1 MLKFFAKYTFLAL
14 LFNISIIFSGKSEIV
29 KDYDIKGNDR
39 IPTETILMFSNF
51 KIGDDL
57 KENEI
62 NIILKNLYETNFFQ
76 NVELKFTNNKLF
88 IVVKEN
94 PLIQNIDYN
103 GVKSKKILE
112 EIKKDLNLKSRSSY
126 NQTLLVED
134 KNKILSKLQSLGYYF
149 SIIETSIETLDD
161 NKVNISY
168 DIDIG
173 KKAKLKK
180 ISFIGNKIYKS
191 SKLKNIIV
199 SEEYKFWK
207 FISGRKYLKED
218 IISLDKR
225 LLKNFYLN
233 KGFYD
238 VKINSSFAKLIKNDE
253 FELIFNID
261 ANKKFFFGKLNLNL
275 PNDYDRSNF
284 SSIEKLFN
292 KIEGEPYS
300 LNSVRDI
307 LDEIDLIV
315 LSDQFE
321 SINAVVNENFEAD
334 KINLEFTINETDK
347 FIVEKI
353 NIYGNNITRENVI
366 RNNLFLA
373 EGDIYNEILTKK
385 SENTIKS
392 LNIFRTVKANVKD
405 GNEQNTKVIEIEVE
419 EKATGEIMAG
429 AGVGTGGGTISFGIK
444 ENNYLGKGMK
454 FDTNLILD
462 SESVKGQ
469 MMVINPN
476 YKNSDKSL
484 FFKIQSQETDRLDS
498 FGYKTNK
505 TGFSI
510 GTEFEYFNDL
520 NLGLETST
528 FYEDMETDGTASAK
542 QKSQAGTYFDTFIGA
557 SFDYDK
563 RNQKFKTSKGFRS
576 IYNLELPVLSDTNTF
591 TNTYRYNF
599 YTDLFE
605 DNITSTS
612 LMFKASNSLTN
623 DNIKL
628 SERLFIPSRRLRG
641 FENGKIGPKDGE
653 DFIGGNFMSSINFN
667 STIPQLFPN
676 AQNFDFVFFIDVANV
691 WGVDYDSS
699 LDENNDIRSSIGI
712 GVDWLTVVGPM
723 NFSLAQPISKNSGDI
738 TETFRFNLG
747 TTF

>member
-1 MLKFFAKYTFLAL
+1 MLKFFARYTFLAL

-29 KDYDIKGNDR
+29 KDYEINGNDR

-76 NVELKFTNNKLF
+76 NVELKLTNNKLS

-126 NQTLLVED
+126 NQTLLAED
-134 KNKILSKLQSLGYYF
+134 KNKILEKLQSLGYYF
-149 SIIETSIETLDD
+149 SNIETSIETLDD

-233 KGFYD
+233 RGFYD

-275 PNDYDRSNF
+275 PNNYDRSNF

-321 SINAVVNENFEAD
+321 SINATVNESFESD

-353 NIYGNNITRENVI
+353 NIFGNNITRENVI
-366 RNNLFLA
+366 RNNLLLA

-385 SENTIKS
+385 SENNIKS
-392 LNIFRTVKANVKD
+392 LNIFRTVKADVKD
-405 GNEQNTKVIEIEVE
+405 GSELNTKVIQIEVE

-444 ENNYLGKGMK
+444 ENNYLGKGIK
-454 FDTNLILD
+454 FDSNLTLD
-462 SESVKGQ
+462 SESIKGQ
-469 MMVINPN
+469 IMVKNPN
-476 YKNSDKSL
+476 YKNSDKSV
-484 FFKIQSQETDRLDS
+484 FFKIQSQETDRIDS

-505 TGFSI
+505 TGFSV

-520 NLGLETST
+520 NLGVETST

-542 QKSQAGTYFDTFIGA
+542 QKSQAGTYLDTFIGA

-576 IYNLELPVLSDTNTF
+576 IYNLDLPVISETNTL

-599 YTDLFE
+599 YTNLFE

-612 LMFKASNSLTN
+612 LMFKTSNSLTN

-676 AQNFDFVFFIDVANV
+676 AQNFDFVFFVDVANV

-699 LDENNDIRSSIGI
+699 LDEDNDVRSSIGI

-723 NFSLAQPISKNSGDI
+723 NFSLAQPITKNSGDI
-738 TETFRFNLG
+738 IETFRFNLG